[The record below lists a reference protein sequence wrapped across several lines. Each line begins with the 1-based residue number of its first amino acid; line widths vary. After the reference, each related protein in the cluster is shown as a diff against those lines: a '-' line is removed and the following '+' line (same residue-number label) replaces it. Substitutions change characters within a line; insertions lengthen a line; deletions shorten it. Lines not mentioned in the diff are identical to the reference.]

1 MAISTRRSARVH
13 LSVLKNIRAY
23 ERTYVRYV
31 RTYAFQQ
38 VRTYALPHS
47 WGLCERCGQRKRG
60 APSTC
65 ARTSVRRH
73 ATVVAGVLFLGF
85 PPASLSLR
93 ACVRAYSL
101 LRRSLFRLLLES
113 YARTCVRTCAHLVS
127 PPSPQRRARHGR
139 FHHRQLPRRD
149 EELPRSSED
158 QWREQCTKE
167 CRKLTQF
174 FSRGFNHHEFEHL
187 SEAIDYVKNE
197 IHEWGWHNASN
208 QAMVRDLGQK
218 FQKRFESPGDISS
231 RLPGGA
237 ITRTGPKS
245 RSSGT
250 SSK

>member
-1 MAISTRRSARVH
+1 MFV
-13 LSVLKNIRAY
+13 
-23 ERTYVRYV
+23 TYVRTHFNRYV
-31 RTYAFQQ
+31 RTLF
-38 VRTYALPHS
+38 RTL
-47 WGLCERCGQRKRG
+47 GV
-60 APSTC
+60 C
-65 ARTSVRRH
+65 AS
-73 ATVVAGVLFLGF
+73 VAGREKGAHRARARARPYVGTRPLWRVCSSSGF
-85 PPASLSLR
+85 PRLR
-93 ACVRAYSL
+93 FPCVRAYARTPSSVG
-101 LRRSLFRLLLES
+101 RFFGSCYVES
-113 YARTCVRTCAHLVS
+113 YARMCVRTCAHLVS

-174 FSRGFNHHEFEHL
+174 FSRGFNHEFEHL